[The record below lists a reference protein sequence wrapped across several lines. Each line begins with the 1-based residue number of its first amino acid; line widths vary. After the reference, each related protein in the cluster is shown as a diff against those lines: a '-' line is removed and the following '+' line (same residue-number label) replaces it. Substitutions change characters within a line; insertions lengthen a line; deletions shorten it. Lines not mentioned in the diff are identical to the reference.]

1 MFPLKDTIPSQTFP
15 FVNIFLIIVNSV
27 LFLFEVS
34 LGPQELQAF
43 LQQFGVIPAKF
54 FWMAQ
59 NEPANIIGRYF
70 PLLTSMFLHGGWFHI
85 IGNMWFLWIFG
96 DNVEDRMGHA
106 RYFIFYI
113 LVGILAGLTQI
124 YLNPTSTVPTIG
136 ASGAIAGV
144 MGAYFILFPHSRII
158 TMIFIFFFVDIIEI
172 PAFFFL
178 GIWFLIQFFQ
188 GTASLMAP
196 SGMGGVAWW
205 AHFGGFVAGAILVF
219 FFKKPKRKMRPIYPD
234 QYFPW

>member
-15 FVNIFLIIVNSV
+15 FVNIFLIIINSV
-27 LFLFEVS
+27 VFLFEVS
-34 LGPQELQAF
+34 LGPQQLQAF
-43 LQQFGVIPAKF
+43 IHQFGVIPAKF
-54 FWMAQ
+54 FLMAQ
-59 NEPANIIGRYF
+59 NDPANVVGRYLPIF
-70 PLLTSMFLHGGWFHI
+70 TSIFLHGGWFHI

-96 DNVEDRMGHA
+96 DNVEDRMGHF

-113 LVGILAGLTQI
+113 LVGLLAGITHI
-124 YLNPTSTVPTIG
+124 YLNPASTVPTIG

-144 MGAYFILFPHSRII
+144 MGAYFILFPNSRII
-158 TMIFIFFFVDIIEI
+158 TLIIIVFFVDIIEI

-178 GIWFLIQFFQ
+178 GFWFLLQFFQ

-196 SGMGGVAWW
+196 TNMGGVAWW

-219 FFKKPKRKMRPIYPD
+219 FFKKPKKKLRRFYPD